1 MLTRNKIKERVLYN
15 LRHTFASQMISQGVD
30 IVLVSKTFGHRDVS
44 IILSTYTKF
53 IKKDEATRFQKLEK
67 FGTFFD
73 TLVNS

>member
-1 MLTRNKIKERVLYN
+1 
-15 LRHTFASQMISQGVD
+15 MISQGVD